1 MKKYIS
7 LVIVLGFI
15 MLSPQKLISSVFY
28 IKLSLGIS
36 YGGYINDLWTNT
48 TNYFIQATEKEANKH
63 IPVNGFCEFV
73 FPVYRNFSLSVGAGY
88 ISKAL
93 KGSRGIFAFPDTGDF
108 TGNFVSIPEFH
119 FQSFP
124 VLFTALWTYQVQLEA
139 RICILGGIG
148 YYFGKFDIYK
158 HDITYNLQDS
168 LSTLNYFPASYSG
181 NANSIGY
188 HAGAGF
194 EMDIERNVF
203 FFIESLYRRVNFK
216 KFTKDFGVDKESP
229 AYAIIKEQI
238 GESAAES
245 IFLHFINLGGDEDWG
260 DIYYTISNI
269 VLSEF
274 IIRAGFRI
282 GF

>member
-1 MKKYIS
+1 MKKPIL

-36 YGGYINDLWTNT
+36 YGGYINDLYTNT

-63 IPVNGFCEFV
+63 ITVNGFCEFV

-93 KGSRGIFAFPDTGDF
+93 KGSRGIFAFPDTGAI
-108 TGNFVSIPEFH
+108 TGDFVSTPELH

-124 VLFTALWTYQVQLEA
+124 VLFTAQLAYPVLLKAQVY
-139 RICILGGIG
+139 ILGGVG
-148 YYFGKFDIYK
+148 FYFSKFSIYN
-158 HDITYNLQDS
+158 HHITYNLQGPLSS
-168 LSTLNYFPASYSG
+168 LSYFPTNYRG
-181 NANSIGY
+181 NVNSIGY

-194 EMDIERNVF
+194 ELDIERNVF
-203 FFIESLYRRVNFK
+203 FFIEALYRRVNFK
-216 KFTKDFGVDKESP
+216 KFTKDLGIDEESP
-229 AYAIIKEQI
+229 AYAMLKEQL

-245 IFLHFINLGGDEDWG
+245 IFLHFINMGGDEDWG